1 MKTIKNVMAALI
13 LAALTALLAVS
24 CGKDPESGRQN
35 DNPISINHIIKSIHY
50 QNQAL

>member
-1 MKTIKNVMAALI
+1 MKTKRKTTMAFFVAI
-13 LAALTALLAVS
+13 LALFAVS
-24 CGKDPESGRQN
+24 CGKDPDSGRQN